1 MGFFLCFLVQLHTQ
15 PIQRPLPPLGAE
27 GGRKGGEDDMS
38 SEAGDKAP
46 AAAALRHA
54 EKRRDACCPLA
65 DVIAACA
72 LSKWRTLV
80 AEAAAAV
87 PAETGESESG
97 GRSGGRPVRLR
108 YSGDLTLPQQTVVAA
123 LVRVRRRNRCDGG
136 GAGGGNGDDVLDA
149 AAEVECLT
157 LGQGTK
163 FLSRELLAGE
173 GDASAGVED
182 EGADGALRTRVA
194 DSHAE
199 VLARR
204 ALKLYL
210 YAGGELLPDDEL
222 AFYTSSAPCGNSCV
236 KKWAKNTTKGGPDT
250 LPHPTFNVSQRRE
263 GQVAVLVKGEHLPT
277 EDAERTPAT
286 NGLRVWSPSGVAAP
300 VGTTPAAQFPAAAL
314 RTQGYVA
321 SCSDKM
327 ATWAVCGLQGG
338 AYAAL
343 HPERCAALRAAY
355 VVVGRKFGDATLR
368 RALCCRLSAAKG
380 VLPDGAVRHPLV
392 LRTSLCL
399 DESAYEG
406 DEGAAFDSALCCWW
420 AAPANGG
427 ACEGLRCVDGTTGLA
442 PDGSQSPLSTRAL
455 AAVFRQRQEGK
466 ATAGDGG
473 SVGYAAAK
481 EASPQV
487 ELKRTLFSHPKLLSP
502 YPSRRYVEPVRRARK
517 VAASSSGEPAA
528 AAATKTA
535 AASSLEAAGPS
546 SASLPLKRKH
556 DEI

>member
-1 MGFFLCFLVQLHTQ
+1 
-15 PIQRPLPPLGAE
+15 
-27 GGRKGGEDDMS
+27 MS
-38 SEAGDKAP
+38 SEAGDNAPP
-46 AAAALRHA
+46 AAAAPLRHA

-87 PAETGESESG
+87 PAETEEGESG
-97 GRSGGRPVRLR
+97 GRGRPVRLR
-108 YSGDLTLPQQTVVAA
+108 NSGDLTLPQQTVVAA
-123 LVRVRRRNRCDGG
+123 LVRVRRNRCDDDGG
-136 GAGGGNGDDVLDA
+136 DALDA

-163 FLSRELLAGE
+163 FLSRELLAEE
-173 GDASAGVED
+173 GDAGAGGADD
-182 EGADGALRTRVA
+182 EGTDSALRTRVA

-277 EDAERTPAT
+277 EGAERTPAT

-300 VGTTPAAQFPAAAL
+300 VGTTPAAQLPAAAL

-343 HPERCAALRAAY
+343 HPARCAALRAAY

-368 RALCCRLSAAKG
+368 RALCCRLTAAKG
-380 VLPDGAVRHPLV
+380 ALPDGAVRHPLV

-427 ACEGLRCVDGTTGLA
+427 ACEGLRCIDGTTGLA

-455 AAVFRQRQEGK
+455 AAVFRQRQE
-466 ATAGDGG
+466 GG

-517 VAASSSGEPAA
+517 VAAGSSSGEPAA
-528 AAATKTA
+528 VAATKAA

-546 SASLPLKRKH
+546 STSLPLKRKH